1 MTPVDEKRQ
10 PGDADRQL
18 SELLRV
24 RGLRV
29 TRQRLLLH
37 RTLRDLGRHVTADEL
52 LDAVKPKL
60 PNASLPTVYAAL
72 ELFEELGLV
81 RRVPAVAGAALYDPR
96 TDDHQHL
103 HCRRCGAVEDLEARL
118 DVSAVLGS
126 ARRLGFE
133 PAAAEL
139 VVSGVCAS
147 CASAASGSWA
157 PLRQAP

>member
-1 MTPVDEKRQ
+1 MKSVEVKRQ
-10 PGDADRQL
+10 PGDADGQL
-18 SELLRV
+18 RELLRE

-37 RTLRDLGRHVTADEL
+37 RALRDLDRHVTADEL
-52 LDAVKPKL
+52 LDAAAPKL

-81 RRVPAVAGAALYDPR
+81 RRVPAVAGASLYDPR

-126 ARRLGFE
+126 ARRRGFE

-139 VVSGVCAS
+139 VVSGLCSTCAARES
-147 CASAASGSWA
+147 
-157 PLRQAP
+157 RD